1 MSRRVTAVL
10 ALLLCAAGAPGQ
22 DDAPSRMVRATIKIF
37 HKDSVGT
44 GFLVAPPGDIGAGKA
59 VLVTA
64 KHILEKT
71 PGGEVLL
78 VMRKA
83 RSDGQYGRQD
93 VPARIREAGKPRWVG
108 HDTEDVAALVVG
120 VPEGLAIEPLPFAML
135 AAEKDLVEARVHTG
149 STGWVLGFPT
159 RFEANAAGIP
169 VCRHASI
176 ASFPLTPVR
185 HHHWFLAD
193 FCTFSG
199 DSGGP
204 MFVADPRAKD
214 PASAAPL
221 VVGLVSAHFR
231 HDEEV
236 KTLFE
241 ERMIHHSLNLSK
253 MIQAE
258 FIRETVVRA
267 AGDAA
272 SRP

>member
-1 MSRRVTAVL
+1 MCSSDLVL
-10 ALLLCAAGAPGQ
+10 AILLAAAGATAQ
-22 DDAPSRMVRATIKIF
+22 DDAPSRMIRATVKIF
-37 HKDSVGT
+37 HKSSVGT
-44 GFLVAPPGDIGAGKA
+44 GFLVAPPDDPGPRKA

-71 PGGEVLL
+71 PGDEVLL

-83 RSDGQYGRQD
+83 LSDGRYGRQD
-93 VPARIREAGKPRWVG
+93 VPARIREAGKPLWVS
-108 HDTEDVAALVVG
+108 HATEDVAAMVVG
-120 VPEGLAIEPLPFAML
+120 VPEGLAIEPLPFALL
-135 AAEKDLVEARVHTG
+135 AAEKDLIEARVHTG
-149 STGWVLGFPT
+149 SAGWVLGFPT
-159 RFEANAAGIP
+159 RFEANAAGLP

-176 ASFPLTPVR
+176 ASFPLTPVQ

-204 MFVADPRAKD
+204 MFVTDPRAKD
-214 PASAAPL
+214 PASAPPL

-258 FIRETVVRA
+258 FIRETVIRA
-267 AGDAA
+267 VKGP
-272 SRP
+272 RP

>member
-1 MSRRVTAVL
+1 MSRPTAIVAAVL
-10 ALLLCAAGAPGQ
+10 LAAACAPAQ
-22 DDAPSRMVRATIKIF
+22 DDVPSRMIRATIKIF

-44 GFLVAPPGDIGAGKA
+44 GFLVAPPADLGPRKA

-64 KHILEKT
+64 KHVLEKT
-71 PGGEVLL
+71 PGDQVLL

-83 RSDGQYGRQD
+83 RPDGQYTRQD
-93 VPARIREAGKPRWVG
+93 VPTRIRDAGKSLWTS
-108 HDTEDVAALVVG
+108 HATEDVAALVVD
-120 VPEGLAIEPLPFAML
+120 VPGDVAVEPLPLSTL
-135 AAEKDLVEARVHTG
+135 ASERDLVTSRLHTG
-149 STGWVLGFPT
+149 SEGWVLGFPT
-159 RFEANAAGIP
+159 RFEANAAGFP

-176 ASFPLTPVR
+176 ASFPLTPVQPHR
-185 HHHWFLAD
+185 TFLAD

-214 PASAAPL
+214 PAAAPPL
-221 VVGLVSAHFR
+221 VIGLVSAHFR

-241 ERMIHHSLNLSK
+241 ERTIHHSLNLSK
-253 MIQAE
+253 IIHAE

-267 AGDAA
+267 AKGRA

>member
-1 MSRRVTAVL
+1 MRRVAAVL
-10 ALLLCAAGAPGQ
+10 ALLLSATGAPGQ

-44 GFLVAPPGDIGAGKA
+44 GFLVAPPGDVGVRKA

-71 PGGEVLL
+71 PGDEVLL
-78 VMRKA
+78 VMRRA
-83 RSDGQYGRQD
+83 RPDGQYGRQD
-93 VPARIREAGKPRWVG
+93 VPARIRSAGKPLWTS
-108 HDTEDVAALVVG
+108 HATEDIAAMVVG
-120 VPEGLAIEPLPFAML
+120 WPEGLSVDPLPFALL
-135 AAEKDLVEARVHTG
+135 AAEKDLVDARLHTG
-149 STGWVLGFPT
+149 SDGWVLGFPT
-159 RFEANAAGIP
+159 RFEANAAGFP

-176 ASFPLTPVR
+176 AGFPLTPVKSHR
-185 HHHWFLAD
+185 AFLAD

-214 PASAAPL
+214 PASAPPL
-221 VVGLVSAHFR
+221 VIGLVSAHFR

-253 MIQAE
+253 MIHAE
-258 FIRETVVRA
+258 FIRETVETTWKER
-267 AGDAA
+267 
-272 SRP
+272 SP